1 MWDTKKI
8 SFSASEVYRG
18 KRKGRKVQRLHFLVP
33 LSIQSSLQ
41 ASSFA
46 AQGAWTQM
54 CILSPNHS
62 TAASIPVSLEFFP
75 WLWFSSWPS
84 PLEDWWVLPQ
94 EPSLH
99 SHCIVAGSVQFLP
112 LELFCPGLWS
122 SQISQVWARPC
133 PPCLDGS
140 PPRKT
145 QVHQEVVWWFKAD
158 TIPSQGQTQSL
169 LKTGDF
175 FSPWTSIE
183 TESET
188 MWYSIYTSGLEW
200 DSTAFLGALGFLM
213 KSSCYLIPRGIYSQD
228 PDQSPIYLITFCLP
242 K

>member
-1 MWDTKKI
+1 
-8 SFSASEVYRG
+8 
-18 KRKGRKVQRLHFLVP
+18 
-33 LSIQSSLQ
+33 
-41 ASSFA
+41 
-46 AQGAWTQM
+46 M

-62 TAASIPVSLEFFP
+62 TAASSPVSLEFFP
-75 WLWFSSWPS
+75 RLSFSSWPP
-84 PLEDWWVLPQ
+84 PLEDRRAFPQ
-94 EPSLH
+94 EILLH
-99 SHCIVAGSVQFLP
+99 SHCIVAGFVQRLP

-133 PPCLDGS
+133 LPCLDGS

-145 QVHQEVVWWFKAD
+145 QVHQEVVWWFKAE
-158 TIPSQGQTQSL
+158 TIPSQGQIQSP

-175 FSPWTSIE
+175 FPPWTSIE

-200 DSTAFLGALGFLM
+200 GSTAFLGALGFLI
-213 KSSCYLIPRGIYSQD
+213 KSSCYLIPRSIYSQD
-228 PDQSPIYLITFCLP
+228 PDQIPIYLITFCLP